1 MLTCE
6 HLTLVGADL
15 APGIQVALIA
25 DEHDRHVWVPVL
37 FDFLEPACQVR
48 ESVSASD
55 VIDEKGSGRAAI
67 IRPRDR
73 FE

>member
-6 HLTLVGADL
+6 HLALVGADL
-15 APGIQVALIA
+15 APCIQVALIA
-25 DEHDRHVWVPVL
+25 DEHDRHIRVPVL
-37 FDFLEPACQVR
+37 LDLLEPACQVR

-55 VIDEKGSGRAAI
+55 VIDEEGAGRAAI
-67 IRPRDR
+67 VRPRDR